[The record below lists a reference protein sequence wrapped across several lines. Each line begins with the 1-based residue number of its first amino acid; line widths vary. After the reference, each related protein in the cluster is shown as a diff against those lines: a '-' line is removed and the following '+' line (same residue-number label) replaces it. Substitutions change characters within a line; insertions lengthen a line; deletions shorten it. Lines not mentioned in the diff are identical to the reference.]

1 MKRPVIPRKKTNSV
15 SDLSF
20 HPHIPAK
27 GTVLLCLLYP
37 ILSLVL
43 FSQSLGGA
51 ALRLNEDSQAIS
63 TSCSVYPEIFPP
75 QDAVGSQ
82 TPGQLLA
89 CRPHLPLA
97 ENLTGQLT
105 ESLQPEHKVG
115 LKDQ

>member
-1 MKRPVIPRKKTNSV
+1 M
-15 SDLSF
+15 
-20 HPHIPAK
+20 
-27 GTVLLCLLYP
+27 YP
-37 ILSLVL
+37 ILSVFA

-51 ALRLNEDSQAIS
+51 ALRLNEKDSHAFS

-97 ENLTGQLT
+97 KKLTGQLT
-105 ESLQPEHKVG
+105 ESLQPEQKVG
-115 LKDQ
+115 LKEQ